1 MNSTLADDRVDPPV
15 DYIGQQPLL
24 YVQQIIHSLGL
35 PQPVHKRIVNKILPV
50 PDQQ

>member
-1 MNSTLADDRVDPPV
+1 MDTFSGEASPPFSFH
-15 DYIGQQPLL
+15 L

-35 PQPVHKRIVNKILPV
+35 DQHVHKRIVNKIFPV